1 MQNVIFSEVLS
12 KAGFSGV
19 FINYEKNRIEIKYN
33 KIAYNPI
40 DVICT
45 KR

>member
-1 MQNVIFSEVLS
+1 MM
-12 KAGFSGV
+12 K
-19 FINYEKNRIEIKYN
+19 KKKRIEIKYN

-45 KR
+45 KRLKNKKKAKNDEKLLIMCS